1 MRAGVGR
8 ADVTPPVGIP
18 AGGWGNQLHE
28 ISDGNDLELWA
39 TVLVVEGGS
48 RAAIVDVDLC
58 ILDDAQAARAR
69 SIVADVADMPVE
81 NVAVG
86 TTHNHSAPVTLEL
99 GGAWIRRNRELVAP
113 YVDSVFDAIG
123 RAAAAAAAAMR
134 PVRVGAATGRS
145 RLGVN
150 RRMTTPNGRTAVG
163 VDPAGVTDTTL
174 TVVRLDAD
182 DDRPVATIV
191 NYGCHPIILGPDNT
205 RVTPE
210 YPGILKRVVE
220 ASVGGHCLFVQ
231 GACGDIGPSELFV
244 AGLATYRRL
253 GAMIGHEAAAVAHR
267 AGWRAHRQ
275 RVRAGEASAWI
286 ASFEY
291 EPDAEPDG
299 TVSVAHET
307 VPLPLRD
314 DLGNAAEWREEAE
327 RFEAEAYAA
336 RAAGA
341 PDGEVRELTVRT
353 KFARMRAERGHA
365 LQGRDA
371 YPLLVHGVRLG
382 PVAFVGVPVELFCEI
397 GMAIRER
404 SPFATTCVS
413 GYWNGYRNYLPTD
426 AERVRGATRSTSHR
440 SGRGRK
446 RSSPPLPAGCSRRC
460 ERAARQRPRSRRRSL
475 RAMAVR
481 PLLHEF
487 CGQIGRSGDA
497 EQLERPDVVAAQE

>member
-8 ADVTPPVGIP
+8 ADITPPVGIP

-28 ISDGNDLELWA
+28 ISEGNDLELWA
-39 TVLVVEGGS
+39 TVLVVEGDGAEAGGS

-58 ILDDAQAARAR
+58 ILDDMQAARTR
-69 SIVADVADMPVE
+69 SIVAQAAGLPVDS
-81 NVAVG
+81 VAVG
-86 TTHNHSAPVTLEL
+86 TTHNHSVPVTLEL

-113 YVDSVFDAIG
+113 YVESVFEAIG
-123 RAAAAAAAAMR
+123 RSAAEASAAMR

-145 RLGVN
+145 PLAVN
-150 RRMTTPNGRTAVG
+150 RRMTTPDGRATVG
-163 VDPAGVTDTTL
+163 LDPDGVSDPTL
-174 TVVRLDAD
+174 TVVRLDGG

-191 NYGCHPIILGPDNT
+191 HYACHPIILGPDNT
-205 RVTPE
+205 FVTPE
-210 YPGILKRVVE
+210 YPGIVKRVVE
-220 ASVGGHCLFVQ
+220 AAVGGHCLFVQ

-244 AGLATYRRL
+244 ADLATYRRL
-253 GAMIGHEAAAVAHR
+253 GAMIGHEAAGIAFR

-299 TVSVAHET
+299 AVRVAHET
-307 VPLPLRD
+307 LPLPLRD
-314 DLGNAAEWREEAE
+314 DLGDPDAWRADAE
-327 RFEAEAYAA
+327 RFETEAYTA

-353 KFARMRAERGHA
+353 KFARMRAERGYA
-365 LQGRDA
+365 LQGLDS

-397 GMAIRER
+397 GMSIRRR
-404 SPFATTCVS
+404 SPFTTTLVS

-426 AERVRGATRSTSHR
+426 AERARGGYEIDISPFSAGADALVNAAA
-440 SGRGRK
+440 GR
-446 RSSPPLPAGCSRRC
+446 
-460 ERAARQRPRSRRRSL
+460 
-475 RAMAVR
+475 V
-481 PLLHEF
+481 
-487 CGQIGRSGDA
+487 
-497 EQLERPDVVAAQE
+497 LEAL